1 MKQNLAGRILITLI
15 IPLFLTACPSYE
27 SPTTMIQQQSKV
39 LVKHFK
45 TNKTYTASSTNL
57 NEAFSIA
64 INQCILE
71 NNVTQLACLRHSA
84 KVLYQDGRVS
94 DIYYWDTDVIDYK
107 DQIAKK
113 IEPETD
119 NSKSTNEWDGTYTW
133 NGKVVSKNIYCSKAS
148 DAGHENTPY
157 YIKRCG
163 KGKSI
168 AKKPKKTNEDLET
181 ERKKLE
187 EEKRRI
193 EEEKKRIAAAKK
205 KKEEE
210 EQKLY
215 VIGSGSGFFVSN
227 RAHVVTNDHVVGICK
242 KVAIIRDGKKEFLN
256 IIATD
261 RVNDLGLIK
270 GNFTSKQFLSIK
282 KDGPEMG
289 EDIVAFGYP
298 LTDDLSDS
306 VKLTKGIVSSL
317 SGPENN
323 YSQIQI
329 DAAIQPGNSGG
340 PVLDM
345 NGNVVGV
352 ASAGLSKLYMLEK
365 NQYIPENV
373 NFAVASPTLANF
385 LKANNVNLVQKNFNI
400 SNTKELAKIGMPAT
414 MQLFCLNTKK
424 AYEELQKK
432 KEYSDVISK
441 ELIDFD

>member
-1 MKQNLAGRILITLI
+1 
-15 IPLFLTACPSYE
+15 
-27 SPTTMIQQQSKV
+27 
-39 LVKHFK
+39 
-45 TNKTYTASSTNL
+45 
-57 NEAFSIA
+57 
-64 INQCILE
+64 
-71 NNVTQLACLRHSA
+71 
-84 KVLYQDGRVS
+84 
-94 DIYYWDTDVIDYK
+94 
-107 DQIAKK
+107 K

-119 NSKSTNEWDGTYTW
+119 SSKSTNEWDGTYTW

-289 EDIVAFGYP
+289 EDIVAFG
-298 LTDDLSDS
+298 
-306 VKLTKGIVSSL
+306 
-317 SGPENN
+317 
-323 YSQIQI
+323 
-329 DAAIQPGNSGG
+329 
-340 PVLDM
+340 
-345 NGNVVGV
+345 
-352 ASAGLSKLYMLEK
+352 
-365 NQYIPENV
+365 
-373 NFAVASPTLANF
+373 
-385 LKANNVNLVQKNFNI
+385 
-400 SNTKELAKIGMPAT
+400 
-414 MQLFCLNTKK
+414 
-424 AYEELQKK
+424 
-432 KEYSDVISK
+432 
-441 ELIDFD
+441 